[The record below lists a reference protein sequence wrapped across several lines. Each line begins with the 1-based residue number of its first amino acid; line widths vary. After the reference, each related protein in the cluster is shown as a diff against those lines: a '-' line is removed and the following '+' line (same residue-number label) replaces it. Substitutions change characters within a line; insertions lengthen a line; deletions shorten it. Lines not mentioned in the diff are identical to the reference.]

1 MLERVRRWVESLPAV
16 ERDLP
21 VINYA
26 GRDWTPNAILREVEA
41 GTPTGRELQRRLE
54 HRVIGQVNIRAL
66 AKRRLLKLLEKY
78 PVEART
84 LSLKRPVIRPEE
96 LKREIETEGALG
108 RSLIDVEIGKI
119 TQTLGKY

>member
-1 MLERVRRWVESLPAV
+1 MLERVKRWVESLPAA

-26 GRDWTPNAILREVEA
+26 GRDWTPNEILREVER
-41 GTPTGRELQRRLE
+41 GTKIGKELQRMLE
-54 HRVIGQVNIRAL
+54 HRALGQVNVREL

-78 PVEART
+78 PVEIRT

-119 TQTLGKY
+119 IQTIGKY

>member
-26 GRDWTPNAILREVEA
+26 GRDWTPNEILREVER
-41 GTPTGRELQRRLE
+41 GTRIGEELQRRLE
-54 HRVIGQVNIRAL
+54 HRALGQVNVREL

-78 PVEART
+78 PVEIRT
-84 LSLKRPVIRPEE
+84 LTLKRPVIGPEE
-96 LKREIETEGALG
+96 LRREIETEGVLG

-119 TQTLGKY
+119 TQTIGKY